1 MRTIANIIKSLE
13 DETRLRIMAL
23 LLDAE
28 ELCVCDFMA
37 VLQLPQ
43 STVSRHLSN
52 LKNAGWLSDRRAGVW
67 IFAAMAVGVGAGWLP
82 PGVKNFVNLFTVG
95 TTNIPIAA
103 VIGPLVEVPVMLAL
117 VNIAFWFQRR
127 YFAAQIQAITAR

>member
-1 MRTIANIIKSLE
+1 MRNLANIVKSLE

-43 STVSRHLSN
+43 STVSRHLSH

-67 IFAAMAVGVGAGWLP
+67 IHYSLAKDLSTIHRTFVSTLRTILAANEMAVKDRERLTKLGR
-82 PGVKNFVNLFTVG
+82 VNCC
-95 TTNIPIAA
+95 A
-103 VIGPLVEVPVMLAL
+103 
-117 VNIAFWFQRR
+117 
-127 YFAAQIQAITAR
+127 

>member
-1 MRTIANIIKSLE
+1 MRNIANIIKSLE
-13 DETRLRIMAL
+13 DETRLRIMGL

-67 IFAAMAVGVGAGWLP
+67 IHYSLVKDLGPIHSTFISTLRTILAQNEVAGKDRERLTKL
-82 PGVKNFVNLFTVG
+82 GSQNCC
-95 TTNIPIAA
+95 A
-103 VIGPLVEVPVMLAL
+103 
-117 VNIAFWFQRR
+117 
-127 YFAAQIQAITAR
+127 

>member
-1 MRTIANIIKSLE
+1 MKNLANIVKSLE

-43 STVSRHLSN
+43 STVSRHLSH

-67 IFAAMAVGVGAGWLP
+67 IHYSLAGDLSP
-82 PGVKNFVNLFTVG
+82 IHRTFVSTLRTILSSN
-95 TTNIPIAA
+95 
-103 VIGPLVEVPVMLAL
+103 EVAGKDRERLTKLGRENCCA
-117 VNIAFWFQRR
+117 
-127 YFAAQIQAITAR
+127 